1 MICSPSKKLSNATSH
16 LYSWLESQN
25 PVISFD
31 SRLTFQ
37 STYFFV
43 SLVGLTSTITTLAQ
57 AEAGLL
63 VLVNSILAR
72 ALELGQPL
80 L

>member
-1 MICSPSKKLSNATSH
+1 MICLPSKKLKCNFTPQQLVEITKS
-16 LYSWLESQN
+16 
-25 PVISFD
+25 VISFD

-57 AEAGLL
+57 AEAGLPEPL
-63 VLVNSILAR
+63 CMNSILAR
-72 ALELGQPL
+72 A
-80 L
+80 